1 MQTFSPRTVA
11 PYIVGRALLG
21 FAQGLAL
28 PAAATYLSEM
38 APTRI
43 RGRALSFYQLF
54 YSVGSFIWYVDRV
67 FFAPCSV
74 RSLLSQLLVRVWN
87 YEERHSW
94 QLALAAAYSPSN
106 CMPNHDHCVH
116 ALRT

>member
-54 YSVGSFIWYVDRV
+54 YSVGSFIWYVDHISFSAMLRLLIV
-67 FFAPCSV
+67 VAAFGARLGLRRTPLLATGAGSCLLYFKLHA
-74 RSLLSQLLVRVWN
+74 RS
-87 YEERHSW
+87 
-94 QLALAAAYSPSN
+94 
-106 CMPNHDHCVH
+106 
-116 ALRT
+116 